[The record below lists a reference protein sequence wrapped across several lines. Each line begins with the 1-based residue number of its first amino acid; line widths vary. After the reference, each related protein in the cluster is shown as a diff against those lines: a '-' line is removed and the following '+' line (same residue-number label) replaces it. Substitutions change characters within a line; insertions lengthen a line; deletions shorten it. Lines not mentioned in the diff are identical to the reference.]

1 MRFLHL
7 NHHILLHNKKDST
20 KSIFLCQNISV
31 LGTRYRIFFYI
42 PGVELRGVLFQDLLL
57 FGLGKELHDA
67 EGPILDVLDN
77 DDTNGI
83 IAFLI

>member
-1 MRFLHL
+1 MRFL
-7 NHHILLHNKKDST
+7 S
-20 KSIFLCQNISV
+20 CQNISV
-31 LGTRYRIFFYI
+31 LDKEFFFYI
-42 PGVELRGVLFQDLLL
+42 PGVELRGVLCKDLLL
-57 FGLGKELHDA
+57 FGLGKELHEA